1 MRRTILNQSDTADI
15 LRDLEELKNILTL
28 FRLLAINAVKKGD
41 RIKADESLYEAI
53 RYIENIRDRFF
64 T

>member
-53 RYIENIRDRFF
+53 RSIENIRDRFF